1 MSFYIFKTGIVSLV
15 VAAVTCATPFIKKN
29 DRAVDGELRYRIM
42 FYNVENFFDIHNDSI
57 TADEEFTPSGNMHW
71 TYKRY
76 NTKLTNTYKVII
88 AAGGWQPPDIIGF
101 CEIENRQV
109 LLDLIGNTPLS
120 KYNYR
125 IVHKN
130 SPDRRGIDVALIYN
144 DQTVKYLYSKSV
156 SVDKPGLFTRDILYV
171 KFILGKDTC
180 HFFVNHWPS
189 RSAGQLETESDRY
202 AAACSLKKMTDSLFN
217 INASANILI
226 MGDFND
232 DPADESM
239 IHHLKVQKCSM
250 NPFPGE
256 LYNLSKAPSSFA
268 IKGTLKYQGK
278 WNIFDQ
284 IIVSGNLLQHGKGLS
299 VGADGFE
306 ILQKSFLMEIDEN
319 FNGYK
324 PYRTYS
330 GYKYQGGFSDHLP
343 VYVDLIS
350 R

>member
-1 MSFYIFKTGIVSLV
+1 V
-15 VAAVTCATPFIKKN
+15 
-29 DRAVDGELRYRIM
+29 
-42 FYNVENFFDIHNDSI
+42 
-57 TADEEFTPSGNMHW
+57 
-71 TYKRY
+71 
-76 NTKLTNTYKVII
+76 KV
-88 AAGGWQPPDIIGF
+88 
-101 CEIENRQV
+101 
-109 LLDLIGNTPLS
+109 L
-120 KYNYR
+120 
-125 IVHKN
+125 
-130 SPDRRGIDVALIYN
+130 
-144 DQTVKYLYSKSV
+144 
-156 SVDKPGLFTRDILYV
+156 
-171 KFILGKDTC
+171 LGKDTC

-202 AAACSLKKMTDSLFN
+202 AAAWSLKKMTDSLFN
-217 INASANILI
+217 INVSANIFI

-232 DPADESM
+232 DPTDESL
-239 IHHLKVQKCSM
+239 INHLKVQKYSM
-250 NPFPGE
+250 NSFPGE

-284 IIVSGNLLQHGKGLS
+284 IIVSGNLLQHKKGLS
-299 VGADGFE
+299 VGPDGFE

-343 VYVDLIS
+343 VYVDLIY